1 MFSAQLEDRYREAI
15 GVSADD
21 PRSESVRFAID
32 FSRILVHILP
42 DEVDD
47 SARQAMHLAIEA
59 RTDLNSEEVDALL
72 DLIVAPEHRV
82 DISEDELRAFGA
94 RFGRPEEEALRAA
107 VTEEVDLHAFVERY
121 GVAEALLLLDAL
133 FAVCA
138 VDGEIDPN
146 EIHRLQQSARGLGID
161 PMLVGALFR
170 KHDVRHA
177 TGDFTF
183 ELQGLDKLD
192 IGRQHGLAVQ
202 LPDPQVALRHARL
215 SRIGESW
222 HVLDLGSGRPT
233 LLNGN
238 PISSAPFGPG
248 DDLRVGPYRL
258 SLDSSGQTLTAFGP
272 TAFSSLTVRGLS
284 RAIPRS
290 GPDSDIVLLD
300 DIDFTVFSGEV
311 VALVGPSGAGKTTLI
326 SAIAGIAEPDAG
338 DVLLDRNDFH
348 ALLASDRSIV
358 GIVPQEDVVH
368 GELSV
373 EESLRFAG
381 RLRFPA
387 DVGGEVIQG
396 EVDRVLDEL
405 GINHIRE
412 SRIGSALKRG
422 ISGGQR
428 KRVNLG
434 QELLTRTTRVLFLDE
449 PTSGLD
455 PQTAQEIVS
464 QVRQLADDGRIVFI
478 VTHDVSPAIL
488 TMIDHLMVLAPGGR
502 LAWFGPPDEACEY
515 FSVHTPDE
523 IFGRMLDHT
532 PEQWKLGFRE
542 SYAYRKY
549 VRSREHLVGLEGLPR
564 RGRERRRQ
572 RRSTLLQYLTLTHRY
587 TKVKIRDWTGT
598 GVLLAQAPI
607 LGIAMWIVFPKPDIA
622 TLFVL
627 VLSALWFGA
636 SASVRELIAE
646 RSIWRREARVG
657 LRLLPYV
664 ASKVTVLGALVSIQ
678 TFLLTLIV
686 WASLGMWDYGYTLW
700 GLGGVAVGTGLVGM
714 SMGLL
719 VSALFGSSEAAVGT
733 LPLLLIPQITFGGLI
748 VKVKDMALLSQIV
761 SYTMITRYSYEMS
774 IKTGEQL
781 SKPSHKGVG
790 ESSEN
795 IRRFLWELGFRSSAA
810 DDMGIPMIWLGAIL
824 FGWFAAMLGLTT
836 WLVHRSAKGN

>member
-1 MFSAQLEDRYREAI
+1 MFSAQLEDRYRALI
-15 GVSADD
+15 GVSSED

-42 DEVDD
+42 DEVDAP
-47 SARQAMHLAIEA
+47 ARHAMLQALKA
-59 RTDLNSEEVDALL
+59 RTDLTEDELDQLL
-72 DLIVAPEHRV
+72 DLVVAPEHRV
-82 DISEDELRAFGA
+82 DVSEDELRAFGA

-107 VTEEVDLHAFVERY
+107 VAEEVDLHAFVEHY
-121 GVAEALLLLDAL
+121 GEAEALLLLDAL

-138 VDGEIDPN
+138 VDGEIDPG
-146 EIHRLQQSARGLGID
+146 EIHRLQQAARGLGID
-161 PMLVGALFR
+161 PMLIGALFR

-183 ELQGLDKLD
+183 DLEGQERLD

-215 SRIGESW
+215 SRIADQW

-233 LLNGN
+233 LLNGS
-238 PISSAPFGPG
+238 PISTAPLNPG

-258 SLDSSGQTLTAFGP
+258 SLDNTGRSLTAFGP
-272 TAFSSLTVRGLS
+272 TSFSSLTVRGLK
-284 RAIPRS
+284 RTIPKR
-290 GPDSDIVLLD
+290 GEPEDLLLLD
-300 DIDFTVFSGEV
+300 EIDFTVFSGEV

-326 SAIAGIAEPDAG
+326 SAIAGIAHADAG
-338 DVLLDRNDFH
+338 EVLLDRSNFH
-348 ALLASDRSIV
+348 ALLQSDRSMV
-358 GIVPQEDVVH
+358 GLVPQEDVVH
-368 GELSV
+368 GELTV
-373 EESLRFAG
+373 EESLRYAG
-381 RLRFPA
+381 KLRFPS
-387 DVGGEVIQG
+387 DVKRDAIQG

-405 GINHIRE
+405 GIAHIRS
-412 SRIGSALKRG
+412 SRIGSTLKRG

-478 VTHDVSPAIL
+478 VTHDLSPAIMA
-488 TMIDHLMVLAPGGR
+488 MIDHLMVLAPGGR
-502 LAWFGPPDEACEY
+502 LAWFGPPDEACDY
-515 FSVHTPDE
+515 FNVRTPDE
-523 IFGRMLDHT
+523 IFARMLDHT
-532 PEQWKLGFRE
+532 PEEWKRGFRA
-542 SYAYRKY
+542 SYAFRKY
-549 VRSREHLVGLEGLPR
+549 VKSREHLVGLDGVPQR
-564 RGRERRRQ
+564 AKERRRLRQ
-572 RRSTLLQYLTLTHRY
+572 SRWSQYLTLTERY
-587 TKVKIRDWTGT
+587 AKVKVRDWTGT

-657 LRLLPYV
+657 LRLAPYV
-664 ASKVTVLGALVSIQ
+664 ASKVSVLGALVTLQ
-678 TFLLTLIV
+678 CFALTLIV
-686 WASLGMWDYGYTLW
+686 WASLSMGDYGYSLW
-700 GLGGVAVGTGLVGM
+700 GLSGVAVSTGLVGM

-719 VSALFGSSEAAVGT
+719 VSAIFGSSEAAVGT

-748 VKVKDMALLSQIV
+748 VKVKDMEFVSQIV
-761 SYTMITRYSYEMS
+761 AYAMITRYSFEMS

-781 SKPSHKGVG
+781 SKPSHRGIG

-795 IRRFLWELGFRSSAA
+795 IARFLWELGFRTSSSE
-810 DDMGIPMIWLGAIL
+810 DMGIPMIWLGAIL
-824 FGWFAAMLGLTT
+824 FAWFAIMLGITT
-836 WLVHRSAKGN
+836 VFIRKSAQGH